1 MPTKNDKQDD
11 LEQIQLLRGGAII
24 SSLSGAF
31 GKSLKETRVTTMLGY
46 LIALVPEHF
55 MSKFGFQGKTLSVSL
70 ETLHS
75 QGRSD
80 ILVKTTKGIGVI
92 EAKVGGTNPLNQ
104 SMKYQAK
111 WRVLLTQYVPSTR
124 EKKLRNTRY
133 LQWHNIGKLLTT
145 LSKSS
150 DHKVRFVSRDLLSYL
165 EEHHMIKTKK
175 SVEIYAREINEPIT
189 LRLFLKAQMYGC
201 WYEKRGHL
209 PEALYFAPHFGKRIS
224 DTYPGVQVGISY
236 IAKIETVE
244 VVETWQDLIKVCRSV
259 RGKVWLNKHK
269 KLLDPI
275 HKRWGWSKKKKR
287 YFLFLGVPRLAFN
300 PPVRKEFLQRGKGW
314 LSKRFISFDELFL
327 AWGGERVDI

>member
-1 MPTKNDKQDD
+1 MSTKNDKLDD
-11 LEQIQLLRGGAII
+11 LEQIQLLRGGAVV

-31 GKSLKETRVTTMLGY
+31 GKSLKETRVTAILGY
-46 LIALVPEHF
+46 LIALAPEHF
-55 MSKFGFQGKTLSVSL
+55 IKKFGFQGKILSVSL

-75 QGRSD
+75 KGRSD
-80 ILVKTTKGIGVI
+80 ILIKTTKGTGII
-92 EAKVGGTNPLNQ
+92 EAKVGGTNPYKQ
-104 SMKYQAK
+104 SMKYKAK
-111 WRVLLTQYVPSTR
+111 WRVLLTKYIPSTR
-124 EKKLRNTRY
+124 EKKLRNVQY
-133 LQWHNIGKLLTT
+133 LQWQNIGKLLTK

-150 DHKVRFVSRDLLSYL
+150 DQKVRFVSRDLLSYM
-165 EEHHMIKTKK
+165 EEYHMVKTKK
-175 SVEIYAREINEPIT
+175 SVEIYAREINETKT

-201 WYEKRGHL
+201 WYEKRGHV

-224 DTYPGVQVGISY
+224 NTYPGVQVGISY

-244 VVETWQDLIKVCRSV
+244 VVETWQDVIQICRSV

-275 HKRWGWSKKKKR
+275 HKSWDWSKKKKR

>member
-1 MPTKNDKQDD
+1 MSTKINRQDD
-11 LEQIQLLRGGAII
+11 LEQIQLLRGGAIV

-31 GKSLKETRVTTMLGY
+31 GHSLKETRVTTMLGY
-46 LIALVPEHF
+46 LIALAPEHF
-55 MSKFGFQGKTLSVSL
+55 IKKFGFQGTTLSVSL
-70 ETLHS
+70 ETHHS

-80 ILVKTTKGIGVI
+80 ILIKTTKGTGII
-92 EAKVGGTNPLNQ
+92 EAKIGGTNPHKQ

-111 WRVLLTQYVPSTR
+111 WRVLLTKYIPSER
-124 EKKLRNTRY
+124 ENKLRNIRY
-133 LQWHNIGKLLTT
+133 LQWHNIGKLLTK

-150 DHKVRFVSRDLLSYL
+150 DQKVRFVSMDLLSYM
-165 EEHHMIKTKK
+165 EEYHMIKTKK
-175 SVEIYAREINEPIT
+175 SVEIYAREINETNT
-189 LRLFLKAQMYGC
+189 LRIFLKAQMYGC
-201 WYEKRGHL
+201 WYEKLSRL

-244 VVETWQDLIKVCRSV
+244 VVETWQDLLKVCQSV

-275 HKRWGWSKKKKR
+275 HKSWGWSKKKKR

-300 PPVRKEFLQRGKGW
+300 PPVRKEFLQSGKGW

-327 AWGGERVDI
+327 AWGGG